1 MQQLCQLIKI
11 QTYVSSICARLSFV
25 LFFCRTCMRAHSLT
39 HTPPGGLST
48 DENQQH
54 RHEGEWLVLLS
65 LSVSLTHTYTHF
77 IPAQHRHKLWSGCD
91 NIIPPLRPHWGESIP
106 NHRDRLPEPRP
117 PSVTLPLPRLLIPQS
132 WLQLTSPGPDER
144 GSWGGGGEGER
155 RGWERGRVRKN
166 RQWEIVCMC
175 SHMDFGANG
184 IIRTLPDKRSE
195 FVCNYQ
201 ANLREMGQNGDCFTW
216 IAGAIPIMCI
226 YEMSFSDWCWGH
238 FYRARINQ
246 QVVSKWPLS
255 DSPSVFLVLR
265 RADSDLWA
273 PLILSPCVYLFL
285 HFTSVFHPL
294 HHFRPCPVRPHTDFL
309 STSQSPEP
317 A

>member
-1 MQQLCQLIKI
+1 MRTSFLCSFLLSHV
-11 QTYVSSICARLSFV
+11 YAR
-25 LFFCRTCMRAHSLT
+25 TLT
-39 HTPPGGLST
+39 HSHTTRWSVYGWKST
-48 DENQQH
+48 TQT
-54 RHEGEWLVLLS
+54 RGRMAGSPLS

-226 YEMSFSDWCWGH
+226 YEMSFSDWCWGR

>member
-1 MQQLCQLIKI
+1 MRTSFLCSFLLSHV
-11 QTYVSSICARLSFV
+11 YAR
-25 LFFCRTCMRAHSLT
+25 TLT
-39 HTPPGGLST
+39 HSHTTRWSVYGWKST
-48 DENQQH
+48 TQT
-54 RHEGEWLVLLS
+54 RGRMAGSPLS
-65 LSVSLTHTYTHF
+65 LSLSLSLTHTYTHF

-184 IIRTLPDKRSE
+184 IIRTLLCPIKEASLSVITGPICERWVRMEIVSLELQEPFPLCVFMKWVFQTDAEVIFTEHESINRWS
-195 FVCNYQ
+195 
-201 ANLREMGQNGDCFTW
+201 AN
-216 IAGAIPIMCI
+216 
-226 YEMSFSDWCWGH
+226 GH
-238 FYRARINQ
+238 
-246 QVVSKWPLS
+246 
-255 DSPSVFLVLR
+255 
-265 RADSDLWA
+265 
-273 PLILSPCVYLFL
+273 
-285 HFTSVFHPL
+285 
-294 HHFRPCPVRPHTDFL
+294 
-309 STSQSPEP
+309 
-317 A
+317 